1 MNVSGCSHERD
12 VLDLVA
18 IGQWPDRADAA
29 LRTHVTDCA
38 SCTELAAVADAVRA
52 WGEEGLV
59 PRPPDASVVWHRA
72 QRRARESAART
83 ASRPVWVAQAAA
95 VVVFVV
101 AVVWIGPGAAWYQDL
116 WRSALASVP
125 TGPSMASLS
134 VALPTWSPAG
144 GWGRVALLVVGAL
157 AVLGSAI
164 VGALKLADDQ

>member
-72 QRRARESAART
+72 QRRARESAARA
-83 ASRPVWVAQAAA
+83 ASRPVWVAQVLAAT
-95 VVVFVV
+95 VF
-101 AVVWIGPGAAWYQDL
+101 AFAIVWIGPGVTWYQDL
-116 WRSALASVP
+116 WQSARAAFP
-125 TGPSMASLS
+125 AMPSMADAWPHCWRSFTAQACAYRS
-134 VALPTWSPAG
+134 W
-144 GWGRVALLVVGAL
+144 
-157 AVLGSAI
+157 
-164 VGALKLADDQ
+164 